1 MNKCLVTKLKG
12 SSNNTELLK
21 IGEMRIKFSKSPST
35 TSGKGFSLKF
45 KETVTINI
53 LGEGYFTDSAYS
65 ENKGNTLVC
74 NKDTLTKVYVSN
86 HDMEISIP
94 NKYALTS
101 LYSNDKFGANSSK
114 VMSAYLDLDSLK
126 YSKGMDFLVVD
137 GFHVTG
143 NIDSLKELSS
153 LMYLNLNNSE
163 ATGNSN
169 ALKNLV
175 KLTYL
180 SLNNTNFEG
189 NIDAFKDL
197 ASIGVL
203 SLNNTKLSGNIDSI
217 KELSNLS
224 SLNLI
229 NTNITGSIDSLSKAK
244 KLIGFSLQN
253 ANSKYTGSI
262 NSFNDFTRLNSISI
276 QYAKL
281 TGDLALLPSTVT
293 FMSLPYN
300 SESVFTWTKRP
311 TSAKVIAIEG
321 APPIVN
327 IDKMLQDQAA
337 CQIGFDGSSP
347 SYFKIISATGTRS
360 SASDAAVQ
368 TLQSKGYTVSITPA

>member
-21 IGEMRIKFSKSPST
+21 IGEMRIKLAKSPST
-35 TSGKGFSLKF
+35 TSGKCFTLKF

-74 NKDTLTKVYVSN
+74 NKDVPTRVYVSN

-101 LYSNDKFGANSSK
+101 FFSNDNDGASSNR
-114 VMSAYLDLDSLK
+114 VISAYLDLDSLK
-126 YSKGMDFLVVD
+126 YSKDAQFIVAD
-137 GFHVTG
+137 GLHTTG

-153 LMYLNLNNSE
+153 LIYLNLNNSE
-163 ATGNSN
+163 ATGNIN

-175 KLTYL
+175 KLSYL

-189 NIDAFKDL
+189 NIDAFKGL
-197 ASIGVL
+197 TSIGVL

-217 KELSNLS
+217 KELSKLS
-224 SLNLI
+224 SLNII
-229 NTNITGSIDSLSKAK
+229 NTNITGSIDSLSKMK
-244 KLIGFSLQN
+244 NLIGFSLKN

-262 NSFNDFTRLNSISI
+262 NSFNDFTRLSSISI
-276 QYAKL
+276 GYAKL
-281 TGDLALLPSTVT
+281 TGDLALLPSTVN
-293 FMSLPYN
+293 FVSLSNN
-300 SESVFTWTKRP
+300 SESVFTWTTRSS
-311 TSAKVIAIEG
+311 SAKVIAIEG

-347 SYFKIISATGTRS
+347 SYLKIISATGTRS

-368 TLQSKGYTVSITPA
+368 TLQSKGYTVSITHA

>member
-1 MNKCLVTKLKG
+1 MGKCLVTKLKG

-21 IGEMRIKFSKSPST
+21 IGEMRIKLAKSPST
-35 TSGKGFSLKF
+35 TSGKCFKLKF

-74 NKDTLTKVYVSN
+74 NKDVSTLVYVSN

-94 NKYALTS
+94 NKYALTA
-101 LYSNDKFGANSSK
+101 LFSNEKSEANSSK

-126 YSKGMDFLVVD
+126 YSKGMEYMIAD
-137 GFHVTG
+137 GIHTTG

-153 LMYLNLNNSE
+153 LIYLNLNNSE

-169 ALKNLV
+169 ALTNLV
-175 KLTYL
+175 NLSYL
-180 SLNNTNFEG
+180 SLNDTNFEG
-189 NIDAFKDL
+189 NIDAFKGL
-197 ASIGVL
+197 TSIGVL
-203 SLNNTKLSGNIDSI
+203 SLNNTKLFGNIDSI
-217 KELSNLS
+217 KELSGLSNLAI
-224 SLNLI
+224 I
-229 NTNITGSIDSLSKAK
+229 NTNITGSIDSLGKAK
-244 KLIGFSLQN
+244 KLISLSLQN

-262 NSFNDFTRLNSISI
+262 NSFNDFTRLSTISI

-281 TGDLALLPSTVT
+281 TGDLALLPSTVK
-293 FMSLPYN
+293 FASLPYN
-300 SESVFTWTKRP
+300 SESVFTWTTRP

-368 TLQSKGYTVSITPA
+368 TLQQKGYTVYITPA

>member
-21 IGEMRIKFSKSPST
+21 IGEMRIKLAKSPST
-35 TSGKGFSLKF
+35 TSGKCFTLKF

-74 NKDTLTKVYVSN
+74 NKNIPVKVYVSN

-101 LYSNDKFGANSSK
+101 FFSNDNNEANSNG
-114 VMSAYLDLDSLK
+114 VISAYLDLDSLK
-126 YSKGMDFLVVD
+126 YSKGVEYIVAD
-137 GFHVTG
+137 GIHTTG

-153 LMYLNLNNSE
+153 LVYLNLGNSE
-163 ATGNSN
+163 ATGNIN

-175 KLTYL
+175 KLSYL
-180 SLNNTNFEG
+180 SLNNTNLEG
-189 NIDAFKDL
+189 NIDAFKGL
-197 ASIGVL
+197 TSIGVL

-224 SLNLI
+224 NLSI
-229 NTNITGSIDSLSKAK
+229 IDSNITGSINSLSKMK
-244 KLIGFSLQN
+244 KLIGLNLQN

-262 NSFNDFTRLNSISI
+262 NGFNDFTRLSSISI
-276 QYAKL
+276 KYAKL
-281 TGDLALLPSTVT
+281 TGDLALLPSTVI
-293 FMSLPYN
+293 FASFSYN
-300 SESVFTWTKRP
+300 SESVFTWTTRP
-311 TSAKVIAIEG
+311 SSAKVIAIEG

-337 CQIGFDGSSP
+337 CQIGFDGSLP

-368 TLQSKGYTVSITPA
+368 ALQSKGYTVSITPA

>member
-21 IGEMRIKFSKSPST
+21 IGEMRIKLAKSPST
-35 TSGKGFSLKF
+35 TSGKCFSLQF

-74 NKDTLTKVYVSN
+74 NKDISVKVYVSN

-101 LYSNDKFGANSSK
+101 FFSNDDNNASSNK
-114 VMSAYLDLDSLK
+114 VISACLDLDSLK
-126 YSKGMDFLVVD
+126 YSKGMKYMIAD
-137 GFHVTG
+137 GIHTTG

-153 LMYLNLNNSE
+153 LVYLNLGNSE
-163 ATGNSN
+163 ATGNIN

-175 KLTYL
+175 NLNYL
-180 SLNNTNFEG
+180 NLNNTNLEG
-189 NIDAFKDL
+189 NIDAFKGL
-197 ASIGVL
+197 TSIGVL
-203 SLNNTKLSGNIDSI
+203 NLSNTKLSGNIDSI

-224 SLNLI
+224 NLSI
-229 NTNITGSIDSLSKAK
+229 IDSNITGSINSLSKMK
-244 KLIGFSLQN
+244 KLIGLNLQN

-262 NSFNDFTRLNSISI
+262 NGFNDFTRLSSISI
-276 QYAKL
+276 KYAKL
-281 TGDLALLPSTVT
+281 TGDLALLPSTVI
-293 FMSLPYN
+293 FASFSYN
-300 SESVFTWTKRP
+300 SESVFTWTTRP
-311 TSAKVIAIEG
+311 SSAKVIAIEG

-368 TLQSKGYTVSITPA
+368 ALQSKGYTVSITPA

>member
-1 MNKCLVTKLKG
+1 MGKCLITKLKG

-21 IGEMRIKFSKSPST
+21 IGEMRIKFTKSPST
-35 TSGKGFSLKF
+35 TSGKCFGLNF

-53 LGEGYFTDSAYS
+53 LGEGYFTDSTYS

-74 NKDTLTKVYVSN
+74 NKNVLTKVYVSN

-94 NKYALTS
+94 NKYALVS
-101 LYSNDKFGANSSK
+101 FFSNDKSGATSNE
-114 VMSAYLDLDSLK
+114 VVSAYLDLDSLK
-126 YSKGMDFLVVD
+126 YSKGARYIVAD
-137 GFHVTG
+137 GLHTTG

-153 LMYLNLNNSE
+153 LIYLNLDNSE
-163 ATGNSN
+163 ATGNIN

-175 KLTYL
+175 NLNYL

-189 NIDAFKDL
+189 NIDAFKGL
-197 ASIGVL
+197 TSIGVL

-217 KELSNLS
+217 KELSSLSNLAI
-224 SLNLI
+224 I

-244 KLIGFSLQN
+244 KLITLSLQN

-262 NSFNDFTRLNSISI
+262 NSFNDFTRLSTISI

-281 TGDLALLPSTVT
+281 TGDLALLPSTVK
-293 FMSLPYN
+293 FASLPYN
-300 SESVFTWTKRP
+300 SESVFTWTTRP

-368 TLQSKGYTVSITPA
+368 TLQSKGYTVSIIPA